1 MTKINGKNLIIR
13 NARVID
19 PATSTDE
26 IRDVGV
32 ENGLFADPAKL
43 GKDAQVIDLTGY
55 VLAPGFTDMH
65 VHLRQ
70 PGNTNAETIHTGAL
84 AADVVRYLAAAIHL
98 PIVEFDRAKDLLAN
112 GIGDLVDLRVR
123 EQEKKG
129 RRTKSRRVE
138 GTAYPSA

>member
-1 MTKINGKNLIIR
+1 MENTKRIYR

-32 ENGLFADPAKL
+32 ENGLFADPDKL
-43 GKDAQVIDLTGY
+43 GKDAQIIDLKGY

-70 PGNTNAETIHTGAL
+70 PGNTNAETIRTGAL
-84 AADVVRYLAAAIHL
+84 AAAAGGFTH
-98 PIVEFDRAKDLLAN
+98 IVPMPNTSPCTDN
-112 GIGDLVDLRVR
+112 P
-123 EQEKKG
+123 
-129 RRTKSRRVE
+129 
-138 GTAYPSA
+138 GTIQY